1 MSKTAIIR
9 CMKTSALML
18 ASMAALV
25 GCTGKEVRQT
35 VGLKRNQPDEFQV
48 ISRPPL
54 SVPPVYHLR
63 PPAEESE
70 TLIPADEQA
79 EALVLEGREIP
90 RYKRPEDQEYLA
102 DTAVA
107 PVESSALGTQ
117 GEAILLQNAK
127 AAKADPEI
135 RSMLRGDSRVQN
147 QGAPGK
153 RSMMDK
159 LKHGI
164 FAPEEGDPV
173 VDAQKERERIN
184 SNRSEEKPLNEG
196 EVPVVDPKDKGV
208 LDSIF

>member
-1 MSKTAIIR
+1 MSKTAIF
-9 CMKTSALML
+9 MKTGALL
-18 ASMAALV
+18 FASLAALA

-48 ISRPPL
+48 VSRPPL

-70 TLIPADEQA
+70 TLMPADKQA
-79 EALVLEGREIP
+79 EALVLEGKEIS
-90 RYKRPEDQEYLA
+90 RYQRPDDQSYLA

-117 GEAILLQNAK
+117 GETTLLQNAK
-127 AAKADPEI
+127 AAQADPEI
-135 RSMLRGDSRVQN
+135 RSVLRHENGVQN

-159 LKHGI
+159 LKRGI
-164 FAPEEGDPV
+164 FVPEDSDPV
-173 VDAQKERERIN
+173 VDAQKERERIQ
-184 SNRSEEKPLNEG
+184 SNRDEDKPLNEG
-196 EVPVVDPKDKGV
+196 DVPVIDPKDKGI
-208 LDSIF
+208 LDSIL

>member
-1 MSKTAIIR
+1 MSKTAIL
-9 CMKTSALML
+9 CMKTGVLLL
-18 ASMAALV
+18 ATLAALT

-70 TLIPADEQA
+70 TLTPADKQA

-107 PVESSALGTQ
+107 PVESSALGSQ
-117 GEAILLQNAK
+117 GETTLLQNAK
-127 AAKADPEI
+127 AAQADPEI
-135 RSMLRGDSRVQN
+135 RSVLRQDNRAQN
-147 QGAPGK
+147 QGAPAK

-159 LKHGI
+159 LKRGI
-164 FAPEEGDPV
+164 FTPEDGDPV
-173 VDAQKERERIN
+173 VDAEKERERIN
-184 SNRSEEKPLNEG
+184 VNRNEEKPLNEG
-196 EVPVVDPKDKGV
+196 EIPVIDPKDKGV

>member
-1 MSKTAIIR
+1 MSKTAIIN
-9 CMKTSALML
+9 CMKTGAL
-18 ASMAALV
+18 AFVSLV
-25 GCTGKEVRQT
+25 AVAGCTGKEVRQT

-63 PPAEESE
+63 PPAEESV
-70 TLIPADEQA
+70 TLTPADKQA

-90 RYKRPEDQEYLA
+90 RYKSPDDQEYLA

-117 GEAILLQNAK
+117 GETVLLQNAK
-127 AAKADPEI
+127 AAQADPEI
-135 RSMLRGDSRVQN
+135 RSVLRQDNVQN

-159 LKHGI
+159 LKNGI
-164 FAPEEGDPV
+164 FTPEDGDPV

-184 SNRSEEKPLNEG
+184 SNRSEDKPLNEG
-196 EVPVVDPKDKGV
+196 EVPVIDPKDKGV
-208 LDSIF
+208 LDSVF

>member
-9 CMKTSALML
+9 YMKTGALML
-18 ASMAALV
+18 VSLALA

-48 ISRPPL
+48 VSRPPL

-70 TLIPADEQA
+70 TLTPAHEQA
-79 EALVLEGREIP
+79 EALVLEGREIS
-90 RYKRPEDQEYLA
+90 RYKRPDDREYLA

-107 PVESSALGTQ
+107 PVESSALGSQ
-117 GEAILLQNAK
+117 GETTLLQNAK
-127 AAKADPEI
+127 AAQADPEI
-135 RSMLRGDSRVQN
+135 RNVLRQDNRVQN

-159 LKHGI
+159 LKRGI
-164 FAPEEGDPV
+164 FAPEDRDPV
-173 VDAQKERERIN
+173 VDAEKERERIN
-184 SNRSEEKPLNEG
+184 ANRSEEKPLNEG
-196 EVPVVDPKDKGV
+196 EVPVIDPKDKGV